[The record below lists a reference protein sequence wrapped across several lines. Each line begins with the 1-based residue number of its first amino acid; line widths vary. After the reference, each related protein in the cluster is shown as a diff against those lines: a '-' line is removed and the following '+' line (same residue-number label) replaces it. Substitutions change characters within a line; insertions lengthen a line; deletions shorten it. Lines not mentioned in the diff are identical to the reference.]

1 MNVYDFDKTI
11 YNGDSS
17 IDFFFSCLLK
27 KRTLILHIPIIIIS
41 FIKYKFKRIT
51 KEELKSN
58 FFKFV
63 KKIDTSEYT
72 KCFWKKNEKKIKKWY
87 LNKKKNND
95 IIISASPEF
104 LLKPITDKL
113 NINLIATIVDE
124 KTGNLISKNC
134 HGKEKVKRLRKF
146 TKKEINEFYSDS
158 LSDLPLKEIAKKA
171 YIVKKNKIE
180 KWI

>member
-17 IDFFFSCLLK
+17 IDFFFFCLLK
-27 KRTLILHIPIIIIS
+27 KNLILHIPIIIIS

-58 FFKFV
+58 FFRFV
-63 KKIDTSEYT
+63 KKIDTPKYV
-72 KCFWKKNEKKIKKWY
+72 KFFWKKNEKKIKKWY
-87 LNKKKNND
+87 LNKKKNTD

-113 NINLIATIVDE
+113 KVNLIATIVDE

-134 HGKEKVKRLRKF
+134 HGKEKVKRLKKF

-158 LSDLPLKEIAKKA
+158 LSDLPLKEISKKA
-171 YIVKKNKIE
+171 YLVKKDKLIN
-180 KWI
+180 WD